1 MVKLGMRAALFA
13 TTLALAGAA
22 AAQAITMNGVARS
35 VSLMR
40 AMAADC
46 PDVIPEEAQK
56 FADAFL
62 EVGHKSYGQARFDA
76 ELAAELPRRAQEVQA
91 AGVAA
96 WCAAQR
102 ANQLGLGNRQIFR
115 SPG

>member
-1 MVKLGMRAALFA
+1 MNAIGLRAAAFA
-13 TTLALAGAA
+13 ASLALAGPA

-40 AMAADC
+40 DMAAYC
-46 PDVIPEEAQK
+46 PDVIPAEAQK

-62 EVGHKSYGQARFDA
+62 AVGRESYGQAQFDA
-76 ELAAELPRRAQEVQA
+76 ELAAELPRREQEMRA
-91 AGVAA
+91 AGVPA

-115 SPG
+115 SP